1 MMTQNVVVVCSI
13 PGSGACL
20 FTLGRSRQW
29 LCFVF
34 FLVNCLSLEALEV
47 QERVTACTTQ
57 SGKGI
62 SCEQHCQEAW

>member
-20 FTLGRSRQW
+20 FTLEEAVNG
-29 LCFVF
+29 CAFFF
-34 FLVNCLSLEALEV
+34 FLVNCLSLEALEI

-57 SGKGI
+57 SGKGV
-62 SCEQHCQEAW
+62 SCEQHCREAW